1 MVSVLRRS
9 GSSAAALVA
18 ALLILLGVADNVVE
32 AKKVKRVKAGTTYK
46 THDRK
51 FFNKNCWPDA
61 SQSYLVGISSWTSG
75 GEVSGG
81 LHTTKRRPSGTKCQ
95 PNIRL

>member
-9 GSSAAALVA
+9 GSSSAAALVA
-18 ALLILLGVADNVVE
+18 ALLVLLGVADNVVE

-51 FFNKNCWPDA
+51 FFLSPRPMHRKVI
-61 SQSYLVGISSWTSG
+61 LSG
-75 GEVSGG
+75 YPHGPPVVGG
-81 LHTTKRRPSGTKCQ
+81 LCRVAQSDEAAQSKEM
-95 PNIRL
+95 LEE